1 MSNSKPHHENL
12 PGDYHGPIVCKN
24 CDHVFDGHFCN
35 NCGQSAHTHAVD
47 WHYIWHEIP
56 HSIWHLDRGILY
68 TARQL
73 LTRPGYAIREY
84 LDGKRVQHYRP
95 LAFAFLFGA
104 ISAFLYFNISL
115 KSLTDFTE
123 GFQKGLK
130 DSMNENGTGSRMASQ
145 VQAEMNYL
153 IKKYYATMIMVLI
166 PLRAWLMYLFFRKRG
181 LNYPQ
186 HVVAN
191 TFITGLE
198 ALVSVLLFPFLWLAD
213 DTPAFL
219 IVSLGSSFVSGLVY
233 SALAYVQLFKNENTK
248 YWRIIVRSIFAVL
261 VTYFVSIFSLSIS
274 LGTYLGIKHGA
285 KMAKQ
290 AKAVTVPAATPTQPR
305 P

>member
-1 MSNSKPHHENL
+1 MSNSKPHHEDL

-73 LTRPGYAIREY
+73 LTRPGYTIREY

-115 KSLTDFTE
+115 KSFEDFSS
-123 GFQKGLK
+123 GFQQGFK
-130 DSMNENGTGSRMASQ
+130 DGAKSSDQIAKQIQSDFNS
-145 VQAEMNYL
+145 L
-153 IKKYYATMIMVLI
+153 FKKYYVTLIVGLI
-166 PLRAWLMYLFFRKRG
+166 PIRAWLMYLFFRRRG

-191 TFITGLE
+191 TFMTGLE
-198 ALVSVLLFPFLWLAD
+198 SLVTVLFFPVSWLTDGTSAFWTISTVLSLVS
-213 DTPAFL
+213 
-219 IVSLGSSFVSGLVY
+219 SLVY
-233 SALAYVQLFKNENTK
+233 PTLAYVQLFTK
-248 YWRIIVRSIFAVL
+248 QGVRRWRLVVRSTIAVFF
-261 VTYFVSIFSLSIS
+261 TFVISMTLLGIS
-274 LGTYLGIKHGA
+274 LLTYLGIKHGA